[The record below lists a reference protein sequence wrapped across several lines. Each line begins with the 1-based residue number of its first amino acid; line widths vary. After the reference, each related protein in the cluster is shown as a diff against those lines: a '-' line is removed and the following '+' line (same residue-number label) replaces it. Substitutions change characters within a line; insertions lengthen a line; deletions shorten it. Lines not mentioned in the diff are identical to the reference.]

1 MATSE
6 QGSLMIDVEDLVKA
20 RTFQALLAGS
30 KVAVN
35 KAYDHTSSK
44 THRNTRRTFL
54 KDYQKMEE

>member
-1 MATSE
+1 MFRQDDDESYSMATSE

-44 THRNTRRTFL
+44 SNDFFFT
-54 KDYQKMEE
+54 